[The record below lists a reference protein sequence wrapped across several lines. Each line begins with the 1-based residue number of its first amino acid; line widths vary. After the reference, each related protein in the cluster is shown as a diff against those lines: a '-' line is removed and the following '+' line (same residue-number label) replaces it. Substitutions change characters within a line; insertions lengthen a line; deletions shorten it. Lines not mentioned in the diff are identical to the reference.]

1 MTAAKDNSVI
11 AKRLVQTRLALGY
24 KTQSAFAEQLGTHSA
39 QYSVF
44 ESGRRRISL
53 GVALLISEKFG
64 ISLDW
69 IYCGDA
75 VGLPASVYKKLRRRR
90 SPD

>member
-1 MTAAKDNSVI
+1 MTAAKDTSII

-24 KTQSAFAEQLGTHSA
+24 KTQSAFAGQLGIGSP

-44 ESGRRRISL
+44 ESGKRRMSL
-53 GVALLISEKFG
+53 GVALLIQEKFG

-69 IYCGDA
+69 IYRGDA
-75 VGLPASVYKKLRRRR
+75 AGLSAPLSTKLKRRK
-90 SPD
+90 